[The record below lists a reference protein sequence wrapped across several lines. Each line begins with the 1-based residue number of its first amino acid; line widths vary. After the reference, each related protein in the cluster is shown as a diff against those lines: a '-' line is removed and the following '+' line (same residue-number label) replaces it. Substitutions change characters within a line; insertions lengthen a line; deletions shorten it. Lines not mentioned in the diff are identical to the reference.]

1 MKLEVVGIIFFFA
14 GLINIGILRKMSK
27 LAWRHP
33 LMFCYYSL
41 TLMGLSLSIS
51 PMVQKFSLAA
61 SLLLALIT
69 VLMLPSKAILKA
81 IDDKSD
87 ELKKQS
93 KAVTFY
99 DILRNKA
106 VTFYGIVKNKAVKLR
121 GI

>member
-14 GLINIGILRKMSK
+14 GLINIGMLRKMSK
-27 LAWRHP
+27 LAWGHP

-61 SLLLALIT
+61 SLFLALIT

-99 DILRNKA
+99 DIVKIKA
-106 VTFYGIVKNKAVKLR
+106 VKFCGIVKNKPE
-121 GI
+121 